1 MRLHKLDLVKLL
13 SLKNFE
19 YQLKKKTFFGFKSLF
34 QSFKYL

>member
-19 YQLKKKTFFGFKSLF
+19 YQLKKKNFFWV
-34 QSFKYL
+34 